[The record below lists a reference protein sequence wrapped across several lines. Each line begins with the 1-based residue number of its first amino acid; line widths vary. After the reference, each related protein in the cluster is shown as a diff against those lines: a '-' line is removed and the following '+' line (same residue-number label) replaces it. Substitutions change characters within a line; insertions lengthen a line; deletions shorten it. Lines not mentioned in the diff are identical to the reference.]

1 MKRPNFLFIMTD
13 TQATNMVGC
22 YSGKPLNTQNI
33 DSLAAEGIRFNSAYT
48 CSPVC
53 TPARAGLFTGI
64 YANQSGPW
72 TNNVAPGKNISTMG
86 RYFKDAGYHT
96 CYIGKWHL
104 DGHDYFGTGE
114 CPPEWDADY
123 WFDGANYLSELTEKE
138 ISLWRNGL
146 NSVEDLQA
154 NHIDETF
161 TWAHRISN
169 RAVDFLQQPA
179 RADEPFLMVISYDEP
194 HHPFTCPVEYLEKY
208 TDFYYE
214 LGEKAEDDLANKP
227 EHHRLWAQAMPS
239 PVGDDGLYHHPLY
252 FACNDFVDDQIGR
265 VINALTPEQR
275 ENTWVIYTSDHG
287 EMMGAHKL
295 ISKGAAMYDDITRIP
310 LIIRSPQG
318 ERRQVDTPVS
328 HIDLLPTMM
337 ALADIEKPE
346 ILPGENILAVKEPR
360 GVMVEFN
367 RYEIEHDS
375 FGGFIPVRCWVTDDF
390 KLVLNLFTSDELYDR
405 RNDLNEMHNLIDD
418 IRFADVRRKM
428 HDALLDYMDKI
439 RDPFRSYQWSLR
451 PWRKDA
457 RPRWMGAFRPRPQ
470 DGYSPVVRDYDTGL
484 PTQGV
489 KVEEK
494 KQVLMHYCCSWPTFS
509 ARNSLQGATMKISRL
524 GEAPDYRFSLANERT
539 FLAWIRTA
547 LGFLAAG
554 VGLDQLAPDFAT
566 PVIRELLA
574 LLLCLFSGGLAM
586 YGYLRWLRNEKAM
599 RLKEDLPYTNSLLII
614 SLILMVVAVI
624 VMGLVLYA
632 G

>member
-1 MKRPNFLFIMTD
+1 
-13 TQATNMVGC
+13 
-22 YSGKPLNTQNI
+22 
-33 DSLAAEGIRFNSAYT
+33 
-48 CSPVC
+48 
-53 TPARAGLFTGI
+53 
-64 YANQSGPW
+64 
-72 TNNVAPGKNISTMG
+72 MG

-179 RADEPFLMVISYDEP
+179 RADEPFLMVVSYDEP

-405 RNDLNEMHNLIDD
+405 RNDPNEMHNLIDD
-418 IRFADVRRKM
+418 IRFADVRSKM

-494 KQVLMHYCCSWPTFS
+494 KQKF
-509 ARNSLQGATMKISRL
+509 
-524 GEAPDYRFSLANERT
+524 
-539 FLAWIRTA
+539 
-547 LGFLAAG
+547 
-554 VGLDQLAPDFAT
+554 
-566 PVIRELLA
+566 
-574 LLLCLFSGGLAM
+574 
-586 YGYLRWLRNEKAM
+586 
-599 RLKEDLPYTNSLLII
+599 
-614 SLILMVVAVI
+614 
-624 VMGLVLYA
+624 
-632 G
+632 

>member
-1 MKRPNFLFIMTD
+1 M
-13 TQATNMVGC
+13 
-22 YSGKPLNTQNI
+22 
-33 DSLAAEGIRFNSAYT
+33 
-48 CSPVC
+48 
-53 TPARAGLFTGI
+53 
-64 YANQSGPW
+64 
-72 TNNVAPGKNISTMG
+72 
-86 RYFKDAGYHT
+86 
-96 CYIGKWHL
+96 
-104 DGHDYFGTGE
+104 
-114 CPPEWDADY
+114 
-123 WFDGANYLSELTEKE
+123 
-138 ISLWRNGL
+138 
-146 NSVEDLQA
+146 
-154 NHIDETF
+154 
-161 TWAHRISN
+161 
-169 RAVDFLQQPA
+169 
-179 RADEPFLMVISYDEP
+179 
-194 HHPFTCPVEYLEKY
+194 EYLEKY
-208 TDFYYE
+208 ADFYYE
-214 LGEKAEDDLANKP
+214 LGEKSQDDLANKP

-287 EMMGAHKL
+287 EMLGAHKL

-405 RNDLNEMHNLIDD
+405 RNDPNEMHNLIDD
-418 IRFADVRRKM
+418 IHFADVRSKM

-439 RDPFRSYQWSLR
+439 RDPFRSYQWNLR

-457 RPRWMGAFRPRPQ
+457 QPRWMGAFRPRPQ

-494 KQVLMHYCCSWPTFS
+494 KQKF
-509 ARNSLQGATMKISRL
+509 
-524 GEAPDYRFSLANERT
+524 
-539 FLAWIRTA
+539 
-547 LGFLAAG
+547 
-554 VGLDQLAPDFAT
+554 
-566 PVIRELLA
+566 
-574 LLLCLFSGGLAM
+574 
-586 YGYLRWLRNEKAM
+586 
-599 RLKEDLPYTNSLLII
+599 
-614 SLILMVVAVI
+614 
-624 VMGLVLYA
+624 
-632 G
+632 